1 MSKKEESK
9 RSFIGSDAAMVQSA
23 RVMHGIF
30 ITDKAQ
36 FISFDKDF
44 TDPFGDNWLQAAE
57 RASNAAQDADT
68 LVDQTAYSQIVENK
82 MEECRRFFMEMKYF
96 IEKAFPNNKENW
108 EPFGYSEYDSV
119 RKSETKMIKFLGVL
133 YKTTLKYKTQLLN
146 AGLPEEKVERIQD
159 LQNELEEADYNQEI
173 AKKGRPLLTQDR
185 INMLNECY
193 GYMQK
198 VSKAAKIIFAGN
210 YAKYNQYLLPSE
222 SAEKKEEEETVSPPE
237 QNQG

>member
-1 MSKKEESK
+1 MAKKEEAVRNFS
-9 RSFIGSDAAMVQSA
+9 GSDAVMVQNS

-30 ITDKAQ
+30 ITDKAR

-44 TDPFGDNWLQAAE
+44 SDPFGDNWIQAAE
-57 RASNAAQDADT
+57 IAINVTQDADT
-68 LVDQTAYSQIVENK
+68 LVDLTAYSQMVENK

-146 AGLPEEKVERIQD
+146 AGFPEEKVERIQE

-173 AKKGRPLLTQDR
+173 DKKGRPLLTQDR
-185 INMLNECY
+185 INILNECY

-198 VSKAAKIIFAGN
+198 VSKAAKIIFADN
-210 YAKYNQYLLPSE
+210 YAKFNQYLLPSE
-222 SAEKKEEEETVSPPE
+222 SSEKKEKETVPQPE
-237 QNQG
+237 PNQG